1 MNVAVSSAKGIFSQ
15 YTMTRRMGKKTYYLR
30 ENKTKQ
36 NKNTFYYGFKCDALS
51 SIPIKINGS
60 KSYLGLC
67 KKGLRFLKASFES

>member
-1 MNVAVSSAKGIFSQ
+1 
-15 YTMTRRMGKKTYYLR
+15 MGKKTYFLR

-36 NKNTFYYGFKCDALS
+36 NKNTFHYGFKCDALS

-67 KKGLRFLKASFES
+67 KRLAT